1 MITGM
6 KRRLTEY
13 RFNGLIALLL
23 FGVFAVCVLGV
34 LLTGADAYRRLT
46 ERDKDAYNRRTYVQY
61 MATRV
66 RQAAGAGS
74 VSVEDFGGEDA
85 LVLLDGKGWATR
97 VYFYDGY
104 IMELYTEDDFPLGP
118 EAGQRVMEAGGL
130 EMSLKDGLLSVTCI
144 DIGGKRS
151 SLLLSLRGRSSDEE

>member
-1 MITGM
+1 M

-74 VSVEDFGGEDA
+74 VSVED
-85 LVLLDGKGWATR
+85 W
-97 VYFYDGY
+97 Y
-104 IMELYTEDDFPLGP
+104 
-118 EAGQRVMEAGGL
+118 GL
-130 EMSLKDGLLSVTCI
+130 
-144 DIGGKRS
+144 
-151 SLLLSLRGRSSDEE
+151 

>member
-1 MITGM
+1 M

-97 VYFYDGY
+97 VYYGTVYGGRFPVRAGSRTESNGSRGAGNVFKGWTTVGY
-104 IMELYTEDDFPLGP
+104 MHRYRGKAEQPAIVSQGEE
-118 EAGQRVMEAGGL
+118 QR
-130 EMSLKDGLLSVTCI
+130 
-144 DIGGKRS
+144 
-151 SLLLSLRGRSSDEE
+151 